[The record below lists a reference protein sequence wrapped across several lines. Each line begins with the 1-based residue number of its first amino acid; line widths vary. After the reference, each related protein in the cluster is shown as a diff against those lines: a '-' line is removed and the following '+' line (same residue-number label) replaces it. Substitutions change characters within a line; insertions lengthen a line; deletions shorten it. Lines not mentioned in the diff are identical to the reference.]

1 MADAE
6 NVSPLEKKIIRQ
18 VEYYFGD
25 FNLPRDKFLSEETK
39 VDDGWVTMETMMKF
53 KRLADLS
60 KDQAEIVAAIKKSKA
75 GLMSVSDDGVKIRRD
90 PAIPLPENT
99 EESRKLLEART
110 VYAKGFDKE
119 NTTLDE
125 LIDHFNETN
134 SNVVSVQMRNWA
146 DKKGKE
152 KTWHFKGSI
161 FITFK
166 TSEAATE
173 FVENKE
179 FKYKDHPLEIKFQ
192 KDYFEGKAKENEAR
206 KRGKTNK
213 SNDTVKVEVKEEKVD
228 PKDEITLPKGATLK
242 ITGLGGEIT
251 REDIKEV
258 LKEKFDVN
266 IDKDKG
272 DIAFV
277 TYEKGELEA
286 KIRFRVENF
295 AKPVAEKWA
304 GMDEKIEIQGATIV
318 GSLLEGDEEEKF
330 LADSVQDLKNRRNK
344 NRHGHK
350 RRGGGHHGHGGKRGR
365 R

>member
-1 MADAE
+1 
-6 NVSPLEKKIIRQ
+6 
-18 VEYYFGD
+18 
-25 FNLPRDKFLSEETK
+25 
-39 VDDGWVTMETMMKF
+39 MKF

-60 KDQAEIVAAIKKSKA
+60 KDKAEIVAAIKKSKA
-75 GLMSVSDDGVKIRRD
+75 GLMAVSEDDLKIRRD

-125 LIDHFNETN
+125 LLDYFNETN
-134 SNVVSVQMRNWA
+134 PNVVSVQMRNWS

-152 KTWHFKGSI
+152 KTWHFKGTV

-166 TSEAATE
+166 TGEAATE
-173 FVENKE
+173 FVENKN

-192 KDYFEGKAKENEAR
+192 KDYFEDKAKENEAR
-206 KRGKTNK
+206 KKGKGFK
-213 SNDTVKVEVKEEKVD
+213 GKDTVKVEDV
-228 PKDEITLPKGATLK
+228 
-242 ITGLGGEIT
+242 
-251 REDIKEV
+251 KEV
-258 LKEKFDVN
+258 LKDKLDVN

-277 TYEKGELEA
+277 TYEKGESEA

-295 AKPVAEKWA
+295 AKPVALKWVEMEKV
-304 GMDEKIEIQGATIV
+304 EIKGAPVV
-318 GSLLEGDEEEKF
+318 GTLLEGEEEDKF

-344 NRHGHK
+344 NRGHK

>member
-1 MADAE
+1 MVDAE
-6 NVSPLEKKIIRQ
+6 NISPQEKKIIRQ
-18 VEYYFGD
+18 IEYYFGD

-39 VDDGWVTMETMMKF
+39 VNDGWVTMETMMKF

-60 KDQAEIVAAIKKSKA
+60 KEKAEIVAAIKKSKA
-75 GLMSVSDDGVKIRRD
+75 GLIAVSEDDTKIRRD
-90 PAIPLPENT
+90 PSIPLPENT

-125 LIDHFNETN
+125 LLDHFNETN
-134 SNVVSVQMRNWA
+134 PNVVSVQMRNWS

-152 KTWHFKGSI
+152 KTWHFKGSV

-166 TSEAATE
+166 TGEAATE
-173 FVENKE
+173 FVENKN

-192 KDYFEGKAKENEAR
+192 KDYFEEKAKENEAR
-206 KRGKTNK
+206 KKGKGFKGKDN
-213 SNDTVKVEVKEEKVD
+213 VKVEEVKEEKPD
-228 PKDEITLPKGATLK
+228 PKDDITLPKGATLK
-242 ITGLGGEIT
+242 LTGLGGEIT

-258 LKEKFDVN
+258 LKDKFDVN

-277 TYEKGELEA
+277 TYEKGESEA

-295 AKPVAEKWA
+295 AKPVAVKWVEMEKV
-304 GMDEKIEIQGATIV
+304 EIKGAPVV
-318 GSLLEGDEEEKF
+318 GSLLEGEEEEKF

-344 NRHGHK
+344 NRGHK